1 MERKY
6 LNDDQQRQ
14 LEAMLMNQEA
24 APEGQPS
31 PGAQPPVEDMA
42 GGAAPA
48 EPAAPVDSGAAPAS
62 APEDPMASVLAELGV
77 SSVEELVER
86 YKERDAKATEFK
98 DMLAQLLAYQQSL
111 DNTEELDN
119 TSDPMNSVK
128 RAVREEM
135 KPLYDKLQAETRNK
149 LVQEAW
155 SRDAE
160 LLPDIADV
168 MPEIT
173 EFIAAHPDLA
183 VENDGLRRA
192 YEGVRSKKYTTEAQM
207 LADDDF
213 VKRMASNEKIKN
225 AVLEAHLGEL
235 ARNGE
240 GVPASIGK
248 GGETPLT
255 GQKQA
260 PSSMQQAKSGLA
272 KMLGLK

>member
-14 LEAMLMNQEA
+14 LEAMLINQEV

-31 PGAQPPVEDMA
+31 PEGQQPPVEDM
-42 GGAAPA
+42 GGAPAA
-48 EPAAPVDSGAAPAS
+48 EPAAPVDSGAAPEPA
-62 APEDPMASVLAELGV
+62 ADPMAAALAELGV

-86 YKERDAKATEFK
+86 YKDRDAKANEFQE
-98 DMLAQLLAYQQSL
+98 MLAQLLAYQQSL
-111 DNTEELDN
+111 NNTEELDVTN
-119 TSDPMNSVK
+119 DPMGSVK

-192 YEGVRSKKYTTEAQM
+192 YEGVRSKKYRTEPQM
-207 LADDDF
+207 LADDEF
-213 VKRMASNEKIKN
+213 VKRMASNEKIKK
-225 AVLEAHLGEL
+225 AVLEAHMSEI
-235 ARNGE
+235 ARTGD
-240 GVPASIGK
+240 GVPTSIGS
-248 GGETPLT
+248 GGDTPLT
-255 GQKQA
+255 GQKKA